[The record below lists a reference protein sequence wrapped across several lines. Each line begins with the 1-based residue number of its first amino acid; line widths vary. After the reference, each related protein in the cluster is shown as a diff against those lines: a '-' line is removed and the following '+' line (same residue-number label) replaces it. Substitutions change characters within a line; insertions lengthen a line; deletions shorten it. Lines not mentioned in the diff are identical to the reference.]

1 MQAHRHYLLLI
12 YNYNLFAAF
21 ACNYIEKKMMTDQ
34 MKEEDN
40 MVPLSEKFTAVPL
53 KSSKVKISHKYT
65 LGNIDKAT
73 FCVRYDPN
81 DKYIAQGCS
90 DGSIRIYNVFS
101 GK

>member
-1 MQAHRHYLLLI
+1 
-12 YNYNLFAAF
+12 
-21 ACNYIEKKMMTDQ
+21 MMTDQ

-81 DKYIAQGCS
+81 DKYIA
-90 DGSIRIYNVFS
+90 
-101 GK
+101 